1 MTRCHGQSHREH
13 LSEMANAFISH
24 AAQTRAVI
32 LGVLLLLARLLT
44 YATGSSALSSGCA
57 RVHTALPL
65 NNEVKPPCRTPQG
78 LQRAVPHSTISSF
91 SEEDEHYEMAQ
102 AYHSVPLSIEHEVV
116 EDGRETEHEGSALL
130 GSRASGIGLVKSE
143 TQREGHATLTSC
155 VGNLANTII
164 GSGACAVFL
173 SPQFCRRRRI
183 SRSNDARS

>member
-1 MTRCHGQSHREH
+1 MPLSATQHKQGPSGRPALALACSLINLRHR
-13 LSEMANAFISH
+13 LKRPKF
-24 AAQTRAVI
+24 
-32 LGVLLLLARLLT
+32 RL
-44 YATGSSALSSGCA
+44 
-57 RVHTALPL
+57 RVHTALPP